1 MTTATTDPIRPLA
14 RARAG
19 GFGLDIR
26 VVPPPADE
34 PGWRPADAVAR
45 QPRRLE
51 VLLDRTATAAGTT
64 SRAVAATWHLEKH
77 AWHVA
82 SASLAAILVHG
93 TMPPLEQAVLRDAE
107 EGWPDAIA
115 VPPSDWTPANGATLA
130 ARLEAHLEPL
140 VDALCHHRP
149 AGALWRSVSDRLG
162 QAALWCGEAFTDHRR
177 AWTLAG
183 EAMTA
188 PTALAAPTGF
198 DLVDGVP
205 FRRRTGCC
213 LSHRCQPAL
222 ICDDCRLRR

>member
-1 MTTATTDPIRPLA
+1 
-14 RARAG
+14 
-19 GFGLDIR
+19 
-26 VVPPPADE
+26 
-34 PGWRPADAVAR
+34 
-45 QPRRLE
+45 

-64 SRAVAATWHLEKH
+64 SRAIAATWHLEKH
-77 AWHVA
+77 AWYVA

-93 TMPPLEQAVLRDAE
+93 TMPPLEQALLRDAE

-115 VPPSDWTPANGATLA
+115 VPPSDWTPANGATLG

-149 AGALWRSVSDRLG
+149 ARALWRSVSDRLG
-162 QAALWCGEAFTDHRR
+162 QAALWCGEAFADHRR
-177 AWTLAG
+177 AWALAG

-198 DLVDGVP
+198 ELVDGVP

-213 LSHRCQPAL
+213 LSQRCQPAL